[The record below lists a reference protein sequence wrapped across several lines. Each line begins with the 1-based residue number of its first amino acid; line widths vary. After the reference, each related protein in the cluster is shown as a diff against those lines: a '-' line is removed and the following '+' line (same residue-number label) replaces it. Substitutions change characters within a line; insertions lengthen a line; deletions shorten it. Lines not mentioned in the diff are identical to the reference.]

1 MNDIWYLGSGFW
13 MVYIDEL
20 PVADDFKSIPA
31 MQFITAYY
39 DTRGRQRAMQFRFFQ
54 GDDLRPGFCLL
65 HYVSRL
71 SGLDYYKVL
80 DLAKQQPG
88 SLYGELY
95 ATYSYQP
102 ELFELFSSYEPAR
115 KKTGKHKHKKRCKT

>member
-31 MQFITAYY
+31 MQLITAYY
-39 DTRGRQRAMQFRFFQ
+39 DTRGRQKAMQFRFFQ

-71 SGLDYYKVL
+71 SGLDYYKML
-80 DLAKQQPG
+80 DLAKRPPG
-88 SLYGELY
+88 CPYGEVY
-95 ATYSYQP
+95 RQHSYQP
-102 ELFELFSSYEPAR
+102 ELFELYNSFEPAR
-115 KKTGKHKHKKRCKT
+115 KKNSNSKRKSCKTK